1 MLSFMEY
8 REYGLKEAY
17 SLLNCGG
24 LVWVCTKSL
33 HGRYDV
39 APIAWACPLDY
50 EPVSRLLFVSDPA
63 HATCEN
69 ALATGQFAVALPSVG
84 QRDLCLRSGSLSGR
98 DADKFENLG
107 IASFQAGKIDVR
119 VPEGVAGWI
128 ECRLLRAVDEG
139 SVRIVMGEAL
149 AAFAVADFWKERFH
163 FVSDKLSYGAGAAL

>member
-1 MLSFMEY
+1 MEY
-8 REYGLKEAY
+8 REFDLKEAY

-33 HGRYDV
+33 QGFYDL

-50 EPVSRLLFVSDPA
+50 EPVSRVLFVSDPA

-69 ALATGQFAVALPSVG
+69 ALSAREFAVALPSVG
-84 QRDLCLRSGSLSGR
+84 QRELCLRSGAVSGR
-98 DADKFENLG
+98 ERDKFEALD
-107 IASFQAGKIDVR
+107 IAAFRAGRIDVL

-128 ECRLLRAVDEG
+128 ECRLLRSVDEG

-149 AAFAVADFWKERFH
+149 AAFAIEDFWKERLH
-163 FVSDKLSYGAGAAL
+163 FVSGDLSYAPGPALRA